1 MILRAFS
8 SLFLAYS
15 TSFQA
20 LSTSFLRMAIV
31 WESSWVNLMAALTLA
46 AFWRMVSLKSL
57 HLLELIKNV
66 IVFQIKLFKVSRQPF
81 ETEMLDCIYSPKD

>member
-20 LSTSFLRMAIV
+20 LSTSFLRIAMV
-31 WESSWVNLMAALTLA
+31 YESSWVSLMAALTRA
-46 AFWRMVSLKSL
+46 AFCMMVSFKSL
-57 HLLELIKNV
+57 HLGNGYKYKAST
-66 IVFQIKLFKVSRQPF
+66 F
-81 ETEMLDCIYSPKD
+81 